1 MVNGRLTEKPAVLL
15 SAPLRWRIA
24 VGSLFGFR
32 SGVLPGGIMRPDVSP
47 LFGRRYGGLG
57 NGGGG
62 DLVKAIV
69 KKGLQLFPERQ
80 LLLRSEGRVRYITLS
95 RWLQMSVA
103 AGGMAGIALLSY
115 AAISL
120 SGERRGADQPVEISE
135 GAERSTDLQAQ
146 IEQLQHRLAA
156 ANSQLSQIGAT
167 AAVSDAAA
175 ADSSRAEASI
185 KLLEEARDRATA
197 EREELQRQL
206 AAAREA
212 ASDKSAHLGQLT
224 KALEANRGELRQSDA
239 QRTALQ
245 NRVHQ
250 LEADL
255 EGANARTSQYK
266 TNLESIERKLQQLAA
281 EHDKTLA
288 ERDRLQAQ
296 IAELQSKLTSREIK
310 LPPAV
315 DIGSAPN
322 NPFAP
327 PRTVA
332 DRPTEQ
338 RSDNGGDLE
347 RLIASTGIDV
357 EKLLGR
363 LTSVPSGQGG
373 PYMSL
378 DKIKHGAQPD
388 PQRSAELQKI
398 LKTLPLASPLAQYQ
412 VESGFGGRPDPFMKK
427 QAFHSGLDL
436 SAPYRTPVYSTAPG
450 VVIFAG
456 VKEGY
461 GKVVDI
467 DHGHGIVTRYA
478 HLHRIV
484 VANGQKVA
492 SHHQVGELGSTGR
505 STGPHLHYEV
515 VVNGTA
521 QDPEKFMQAGKNV
534 VQTAGG
540 K

>member
-103 AGGMAGIALLSY
+103 AGGLAGFALISY
-115 AAISL
+115 AAVSL
-120 SGERRGADQPVEISE
+120 SGERPAEISQ
-135 GAERSTDLQAQ
+135 GATSGIDLQTQ
-146 IEQLQHRLAA
+146 IDQLQQRLAA
-156 ANSQLSQIGAT
+156 ANSQLAQIEASAT
-167 AAVSDAAA
+167 AADVTA
-175 ADSSRAEASI
+175 ADSSRAETEASI
-185 KLLEEARDRATA
+185 KRLEEARDRAIA

-206 AAAREA
+206 AAAQET

-266 TNLESIERKLQQLAA
+266 TNLESIELKLQQLAA

-296 IAELQSKLTSREIK
+296 IAELQSKLTSREI
-310 LPPAV
+310 
-315 DIGSAPN
+315 
-322 NPFAP
+322 
-327 PRTVA
+327 
-332 DRPTEQ
+332 
-338 RSDNGGDLE
+338 
-347 RLIASTGIDV
+347 
-357 EKLLGR
+357 
-363 LTSVPSGQGG
+363 
-373 PYMSL
+373 
-378 DKIKHGAQPD
+378 
-388 PQRSAELQKI
+388 
-398 LKTLPLASPLAQYQ
+398 
-412 VESGFGGRPDPFMKK
+412 
-427 QAFHSGLDL
+427 
-436 SAPYRTPVYSTAPG
+436 
-450 VVIFAG
+450 
-456 VKEGY
+456 
-461 GKVVDI
+461 
-467 DHGHGIVTRYA
+467 
-478 HLHRIV
+478 
-484 VANGQKVA
+484 
-492 SHHQVGELGSTGR
+492 
-505 STGPHLHYEV
+505 
-515 VVNGTA
+515 
-521 QDPEKFMQAGKNV
+521 
-534 VQTAGG
+534 
-540 K
+540 

>member
-1 MVNGRLTEKPAVLL
+1 MVNGRLTEKPAVLP

-47 LFGRRYGGLG
+47 LFGRRHGGFG
-57 NGGGG
+57 NGGG
-62 DLVKAIV
+62 DLVRAIV
-69 KKGLQLFPERQ
+69 KKGLRLFPERQ

-95 RWLQMSVA
+95 RWLQLGVA
-103 AGGMAGIALLSY
+103 AGGLAGLALISY
-115 AAISL
+115 AAVSL
-120 SGERRGADQPVEISE
+120 SGERPAEISQ
-135 GAERSTDLQAQ
+135 GATSGIDLQTQ
-146 IEQLQHRLAA
+146 IDQLQQRLAA
-156 ANSQLSQIGAT
+156 ANSQLAQIEASAT
-167 AAVSDAAA
+167 AADVTA
-175 ADSSRAEASI
+175 ADSSRAETEASI
-185 KLLEEARDRATA
+185 KRLEEARDRAIA

-206 AAAREA
+206 AAAQET

-412 VESGFGGRPDPFMKK
+412 VESGFGARPDPFMKK